1 MGVHVQ
7 LCGELLESLVEGY
20 PVNFSPSMVGCV
32 VGAFFCFCLSMPPAM
47 SYHANMAFAAVTF
60 TVLGIL
66 MTIIGA
72 GMHYKATKASRDG
85 RMDLP
90 PEVIPDVTSI
100 ISPEISLNFTTN
112 LSPENWPDIS
122 PWPKKIATI
131 LSIVISFL
139 NMAFAFIGQVT
150 FPTFIAEM
158 KEPRY

>member
-7 LCGELLESLVEGY
+7 LCGELLQSLVEGY
-20 PVNFSPSMVGCV
+20 TVTFSPTMVGCV

-47 SYHANMAFAAVTF
+47 SYHAKMAFLAVAVTL
-60 TVLGIL
+60 LGIL

-72 GMHYKATKASRDG
+72 GIHYKATTASRDG
-85 RMDLP
+85 RLDMP
-90 PEVIPDVTSI
+90 PEVMPEVTSV
-100 ISPEISLNFTTN
+100 ISPEISLDITTDI
-112 LSPENWPDIS
+112 SPENWPDIS
-122 PWPKKIATI
+122 PWPKKIANL

-158 KEPRY
+158 KEPR